1 MVLVCLQQVNNQHTP
16 LLVGFSNFEPEPSTK
31 NMKKLTQIGLFALM
45 MVAAATAW
53 AQNVTTASI
62 AGKVMGKG
70 GESLQGAGV
79 VAVLWRCR

>member
-1 MVLVCLQQVNNQHTP
+1 
-16 LLVGFSNFEPEPSTK
+16 
-31 NMKKLTQIGLFALM
+31 MKKLTQIGLFALM

-79 VAVLWRCR
+79 VAVHTPSGSRYTALTDATGSQEH